1 MHKDS
6 MMKVEETGMSIPRIG
21 VYKKTFSSPV
31 RWVYLAVALLLMLPT
46 LTARAQF
53 ESASVLGYARDAS
66 GAAIPNTTVTLTN
79 TATAITQTVK
89 TDTEGRFEFASVPI
103 GTYTVKGTA
112 TSFESTQTEPFTLQT
127 NARQRVDLALKA
139 GSVSDVVT
147 VEGAPSQL
155 ETETSSQGQ
164 VIGTRE
170 VENLPLNG
178 RSYADLVLLVPGA
191 RKSFLE
197 NQTASSREG
206 SFNINGQRSAFNN
219 YLLDGLDNNNYGT
232 SNQGFANENIPP
244 SPDAVNEFKVE
255 TDNYS
260 AEYGRSTGAVINVS
274 TRRGTNQYHG
284 KAYDYLRN
292 TDLNAIG
299 PFCALP
305 PGVTSGPCV
314 KPILI
319 KNQFGGTFG
328 GHAWKDH
335 LFFFGDYEGLRQ
347 IFTNPPAAVTLP
359 DAEQRQGIF
368 LLHRVDGSTAP
379 IPLYNPI
386 TATSFTNGN
395 VAPQATKFGLAV
407 LNALPANTL
416 PVAYNN
422 FSNNYVATPRGL
434 ISDDKGDIRGDYTIN
449 SKWSVFGRYSQH
461 ATVILDPPTV
471 TGRAGGNA
479 NSNVNIRNKQI
490 AGGVTYVLSQNKLLD
505 FRMAWTQNYGA
516 KTPYG
521 QGDSSLLAENGITD
535 GIPTDPFLRRDLNAQ
550 SINGFTQ
557 LGAQPASPQ
566 FQNPT
571 IYDPKANFTYVHGRQ
586 SMKFGYEYEMVGVQ
600 LNDYNPSYGQDNYA
614 SAYSTGP
621 TSTFFTTCATAAST
635 NCIPTDTATGN
646 TASTQIAQARAT
658 ADFLFGN
665 RSSYSLTNYVVKNL
679 RQQFNFLYFQDDFKV
694 SPSLTINAGLRYEI
708 VTPQYERDNR
718 LANFNPANNT
728 LVQAGTSG
736 INNRALVNIRYNNI
750 APRFGFAYS
759 YSPKTVIRG
768 GYGIGYTQTN
778 RAGGENNL
786 TYNGPDV
793 VNAAI
798 NNFNSAYPTPASV
811 CTSDTQDQTAC
822 FRQTQQGYSNVLTSA
837 AYFVPL
843 KVTSRYIPANFKTG
857 YVQSY
862 NLGIERQLPGGVVL
876 GIAYVGNKGTHL
888 QVLADYNQA
897 TPCLVTPPVTCATSY
912 QNRRPVPTFGDIE
925 IAYGGN
931 SSSYNS
937 LQLKAEK
944 RVGAL
949 YVLNSF
955 TYSRTFDLASGHL
968 ETSNGDNSR
977 VNFANPR
984 NDYGPSGYDQPLA
997 DTTSIVY
1004 DLPYGHGRHF
1014 GNNENFLMNELLG
1027 GWQLTT
1033 INTVASGLPF
1043 NLNYSTSSSS
1053 GTTPIGTPAGTT
1065 QSNIGGLFTTD
1076 LATLRPNHIAGTEL
1090 KLKPSERVKKA
1101 TSLSYLPSS
1110 ANNSTLAYDYPSYT
1124 LYGNT
1129 TGYGN
1134 VSRNSL
1140 RSYAFYQTDLGL
1152 HKAFQ
1157 LWREGT
1163 SLDFRAEA
1171 FNVLNKVNYQAPDS
1185 NISDGAFGTI
1195 TSAYPPRQLQLALKL
1210 IF

>member
-1 MHKDS
+1 MQIIRLNRQTRGTSAPNTSTKS
-6 MMKVEETGMSIPRIG
+6 RRVATWLR
-21 VYKKTFSSPV
+21 
-31 RWVYLAVALLLMLPT
+31 LAVALLILLP
-46 LTARAQF
+46 AAAAFAQF
-53 ESASVLGYARDAS
+53 DSASVLGYAKDNS
-66 GAAIPNTTVTLTN
+66 GAAIANATVTLTN
-79 TATAITQTVK
+79 TTTGITQTAT
-89 TDTEGRFEFASVPI
+89 TDKEGRYEFASVPI
-103 GTYTVKGTA
+103 GSYIVKSSAG
-112 TSFESTQTEPFTLQT
+112 SFQGTQTAPFDLTT
-127 NARQRVDLALKA
+127 NARQRVDIDLKP
-139 GSVSDVVT
+139 GSVNETVT
-147 VEGAPSQL
+147 VSSAPTQL

-197 NQTASSREG
+197 NQSASSREG
-206 SFNINGQRSAFNN
+206 SFNINGQRSSFNN

-260 AEYGRSTGAVINVS
+260 AEFGRSTGATINVS
-274 TRRGTNQYHG
+274 TRRGSNQYHG

-299 PFCALP
+299 PFCL
-305 PGVTSGPCV
+305 TSAIVAGCV

-328 GHAWKDH
+328 GPIWKEHA
-335 LFFFGDYEGLRQ
+335 FFFGDYEGLRQ
-347 IFTNPPAAVTLP
+347 IFTNPPASVTLP

-379 IPLYNPI
+379 IPLYNPM
-386 TATSFTNGN
+386 TGTSFTNGN
-395 VAPQATKFGLAV
+395 VAPQATKFGLAA
-407 LNALPANTL
+407 LGALPTNTL
-416 PVAYNN
+416 PIAYNT
-422 FSNNYVATPRGL
+422 FSNNYTATPRGL

-449 SKWSVFGRYSQH
+449 SKYSVFGRYSQH

-490 AGGVTYVLSQNKLLD
+490 AGGITYIISPTKLLD

-521 QGDSSLLAENGITD
+521 VGDSSLLTENGITD
-535 GIPTDPFLRRDLNAQ
+535 GLPTDPRIVRDLNAQ

-571 IYDPKANFTYVHGRQ
+571 IYDPKANFTYVRGKQ
-586 SMKFGYEYEMVGVQ
+586 SMKFGYEYEIVGVQ
-600 LNDYNPSYGQDNYA
+600 LNDFNPSYGQDNYN
-614 SAYSTGP
+614 SSYSTGP
-621 TSTFFTTCATAAST
+621 SSTFFPTCTATVTTG
-635 NCIPTDTATGN
+635 CIPTDTASGN
-646 TASTQIAQARAT
+646 TASTQISQARAV

-665 RSSYSLTNYVVKNL
+665 RSSYSLTNFAVVNL
-679 RQQFNFLYFQDDFKV
+679 RQQFNYMYFQDDIKL
-694 SPSLTINAGLRYEI
+694 SPSLTVNAGMRYEI
-708 VTPQYERDNR
+708 VTPQYERDNK
-718 LANFNPANNT
+718 LANFNPATNT
-728 LVQAGTSG
+728 LIQASSG
-736 INNRALVNIRYNNI
+736 SIANRAQVNIPYKNI
-750 APRFGFAYS
+750 GPRVGFAYS
-759 YSPKTVIRG
+759 YSPKTVVRG
-768 GYGIGYTQTN
+768 GYGIGYTQVN
-778 RAGGENNL
+778 REGGENNL
-786 TYNGPDV
+786 TYNGPNV
-793 VNAAI
+793 INASVN
-798 NNFNSAYPTPASV
+798 NNNSAYPTAASL
-811 CTSDTQDQTAC
+811 CTTDTQDQTAC
-822 FRQTQQGYSNVLTSA
+822 FRQTQQGYSPLLTSP
-837 AYFVPL
+837 AYFVPS
-843 KVTSRYIPANFKTG
+843 KVTSRYIPKNFQTG

-862 NLGIERQLPGGVVL
+862 NLGVEQQLPGGLVL
-876 GIAYVGNKGTHL
+876 GVAYVGNKGTHL

-897 TPCLVTPPVTCATSY
+897 TPCLVATSGACTTSY

-931 SSSYNS
+931 SSNYNS
-937 LQLKAEK
+937 LQVKVEK
-944 RVGAL
+944 RVGSL
-949 YVLNSF
+949 YLLNSF

-984 NDYGPSGYDQPLA
+984 NDYGPAGYDQPLA

-1004 DLPYGHGRHF
+1004 DLPYGHGRHW
-1014 GNNENFLMNELLG
+1014 GGDANFLMQELLG

-1033 INTVASGLPF
+1033 INTMTSGLPF
-1043 NLNYSTSSSS
+1043 NLNYSSSSSS
-1053 GTTPIGTPAGTT
+1053 GTTPIGSSAG
-1065 QSNIGGLFTTD
+1065 SPIGLLYTTD
-1076 LATLRPNHIAGTEL
+1076 LVTLRPNHIAGTPL
-1090 KLKPSERVKKA
+1090 KLDPSARVKKA
-1101 TSLSYLPSS
+1101 TSLSYLPSI
-1110 ANNSTLAYDYPSYT
+1110 ANNGVLTYDYPSYT

-1129 TGYGN
+1129 TPYGN

-1140 RSYAFYQTDLGL
+1140 RSYAFFQTDLGL
-1152 HKAFQ
+1152 HKAFR
-1157 LWREGT
+1157 LWSET
-1163 SLDFRAEA
+1163 SNLDFRAEA
-1171 FNVLNKVNYQAPDS
+1171 FNILNKVNYQAPDP

-1195 TSAYPPRQLQLALKL
+1195 TSAYPARQLQLALKV

>member
-1 MHKDS
+1 MYEELT
-6 MMKVEETGMSIPRIG
+6 MKI
-21 VYKKTFSSPV
+21 KKEMKALRGNWKLG
-31 RWVYLAVALLLMLPT
+31 RWLLVAAMLLLAPAGSAL
-46 LTARAQF
+46 AQF
-53 ESASVLGYARDAS
+53 DSASVLGYAKDAS
-66 GAAIPNTTVTLTN
+66 GAAIPNSTVTLTN
-79 TATAITQTVK
+79 TATGIAK
-89 TDTEGRFEFASVPI
+89 TATTDKDGKYEFDSVQI
-103 GTYTVKGTA
+103 GTYTVKGEA
-112 TSFESTQTEPFTLQT
+112 PSFETTLTQPFLLQT
-127 NARQRVDLALKA
+127 DARQRVDLAMKA

-147 VEGAPSQL
+147 VTSAASQL

-197 NQTASSREG
+197 NQSASSREG

-219 YLLDGLDNNNYGT
+219 FLLDGLDNNNYGT

-260 AEYGRSTGAVINVS
+260 AEYGRSTGATINVS
-274 TRRGTNQYHG
+274 TRRGTNEYHG

-299 PFCALP
+299 PFCLAP
-305 PGVTSGPCV
+305 TPGSTSCV

-328 GHAWKDH
+328 APIWRNHTFVFA
-335 LFFFGDYEGLRQ
+335 DYEGLRQ
-347 IFTNPPAAVTLP
+347 IFTYPPASVTLP
-359 DAEQRQGIF
+359 DAEQRQGLF
-368 LLHRVDGSTAP
+368 VLHRVDGSTAP
-379 IPLYNPI
+379 IPLYNPV
-386 TATSFTNGN
+386 TATSFYNGN
-395 VAPQATKFGLAV
+395 VTPQATKFGLAV
-407 LNALPANTL
+407 LGALPANTL
-416 PVAYNN
+416 PIAPAN
-422 FSNNYVATPRGL
+422 FSNNYTATPRGQ
-434 ISDDKGDIRGDYTIN
+434 ISDDKGDIRVDHTFN
-449 SKWSVFGRYSQH
+449 AKWSVFGRYSQH
-461 ATVILDPPTV
+461 ATIIFDPPTV

-479 NSNVNIRNKQI
+479 NSNVNIKNKQL
-490 AGGVTYVLSQNKLLD
+490 AGGVTYVMSANKLLD
-505 FRMAWTQNYGA
+505 VRMAWTQNLGA

-521 QGDSSLLAENGITD
+521 QGDSSLLTENGITN
-535 GIPTDPFLRRDLNAQ
+535 GIPTNPTIVRDLNAQ
-550 SINGFTQ
+550 SVNGFTQ
-557 LGAQPASPQ
+557 FGAQPASPQ

-571 IYDPKANFTYVHGRQ
+571 IYNPKANFTYVRGKQ
-586 SMKFGYEYEMVGVQ
+586 SMKVGYEYQIVGVQ
-600 LNDYNPSYGQDNYA
+600 LNDFNPSYGQDNYA

-621 TSTFFTTCATAAST
+621 TANFFPTCATLTST
-635 NCIPTDTATGN
+635 NCIPTDPGAGSS
-646 TASTQIAQARAT
+646 ASTQIAQARAT

-665 RSSYSLTNYVVKNL
+665 RSSYSLTNFAVVNL
-679 RQQFNFLYFQDDFKV
+679 RQQFNFMYFQDDIK
-694 SPSLTINAGLRYEI
+694 LTPALTVNAGVRYEI
-708 VTPQYERDNR
+708 VTPQYERDNK
-718 LANFNPANNT
+718 LANFNPTNNT
-728 LVQAGTSG
+728 LVQASAGS
-736 INNRALVNIRYNNI
+736 IAQRALVNIPYTNVG
-750 APRFGFAYS
+750 PRLGFAYS
-759 YSPKTVIRG
+759 ASPKTVIRG
-768 GYGIGYTQTN
+768 GYGIGFTQVN

-786 TYNGPDV
+786 TYNGPNV
-793 VNAAI
+793 VNASI
-798 NNFNSAYPTPASV
+798 NQPSPFSTGL
-811 CTSDTQDQTAC
+811 CTSDLQDQTAC
-822 FRQTQQGYSNVLTSA
+822 FRQTQQGYSTVLTSP

-862 NLGIERQLPGGVVL
+862 NLGIEQQLPGGLVF

-897 TPCLVTPPVTCATSY
+897 APCLVATAAACTTSY

-937 LQLKAEK
+937 LQMKLEK

-1014 GNNENFLMNELLG
+1014 GKNANFVMNELLG

-1033 INTVASGLPF
+1033 INTMTSGLPF
-1043 NLNYSTSSSS
+1043 NLNYSSSSS
-1053 GTTPIGTPAGTT
+1053 SSTVPIGTPTGTT
-1065 QSNIGGLFTTD
+1065 QSPISLLYTTD
-1076 LATLRPNHIAGTEL
+1076 LATLRPQHITGTPL
-1090 KLKPSERVKKA
+1090 KLAPSARVKKA
-1101 TSLSYLPSS
+1101 ASLSYLPGPGT
-1110 ANNSTLAYDYPSYT
+1110 NGVLTYDYPSYT

-1129 TGYGN
+1129 SAYGN

-1157 LWREGT
+1157 LW
-1163 SLDFRAEA
+1163 SSVSNLDFRAEA
-1171 FNVLNKVNYQAPDS
+1171 FNVLNKVNYQAPDP
-1185 NISDGAFGTI
+1185 NISDGSFGTI
-1195 TSAYPPRQLQLALKL
+1195 TSNYPARQLQLALKL

>member
-1 MHKDS
+1 MHKES
-6 MMKVEETGMSIPRIG
+6 IMKNKKTNKSTGWLGMSRWIAL
-21 VYKKTFSSPV
+21 VVVVLFSAMS
-31 RWVYLAVALLLMLPT
+31 AM
-46 LTARAQF
+46 AQF
-53 ESASVLGYARDAS
+53 ESASVLGYAKDTS
-66 GAAIPNTTVTLTN
+66 GAAVGNSTITLTN
-79 TATAITQTVK
+79 TATGIIQTTT
-89 TDTEGRFEFASVPI
+89 TDKDGRFEFASVPI
-103 GTYTVKGTA
+103 GTYTVKGSA
-112 TSFESTQTEPFTLQT
+112 ASFEPTQTEPFTLQT

-147 VEGAPSQL
+147 VTSAPTQL

-191 RKSFLE
+191 RKSFIE
-197 NQTASSREG
+197 NQSASSREG

-260 AEYGRSTGAVINVS
+260 AEFGRSTGAVINVS

-299 PFCALP
+299 PFCA
-305 PGVTSGPCV
+305 TSAIVVGCV

-328 GHAWKDH
+328 GPIWKDH
-335 LFFFGDYEGLRQ
+335 AFFFADYEGLRQ
-347 IFTNPPAAVTLP
+347 IFTNPPASVTLP
-359 DAEQRQGIF
+359 DAEQRAGTF
-368 LLHRVDGSTAP
+368 LLHRVDGTTAP
-379 IPLYNPI
+379 IPLYNPL
-386 TATSFTNGN
+386 TATSFVNGT
-395 VAPQATKFGLAV
+395 VTAQATKFGLAV

-422 FSNNYVATPRGL
+422 FANNYTATPRGL

-449 SKWSVFGRYSQH
+449 SKFSVFGRYSQH

-490 AGGVTYVLSQNKLLD
+490 AGGVTYVISQNKLLD
-505 FRMAWTQNYGA
+505 VRMAWTQNYGA

-521 QGDSSLLAENGITD
+521 QGDSSLLTENGITD
-535 GIPTDPFLRRDLNAQ
+535 GIPTDPFLQRDLNAQ

-621 TSTFFTTCATAAST
+621 STSTTVNGVTTTTPYYSTCATAAST
-635 NCIPTDTATGN
+635 GCIPTDTASGN
-646 TASTQIAQARAT
+646 TASTQIAQARAV

-679 RQQFNFLYFQDDFKV
+679 RQQFNYLYFQDDFKV

-708 VTPQYERDNR
+708 VTPQYERDNL
-718 LANFNPANNT
+718 LANFNPTTNT

-736 INNRALVNIRYNNI
+736 INNRALVNVRYNNV

-759 YSPKTVIRG
+759 FSPKTVIRG
-768 GYGIGYTQTN
+768 GYAIGYTQVN

-786 TYNGPDV
+786 TYNAPSV
-793 VNAAI
+793 INASI
-798 NNFNSAYPTPASV
+798 NNNNSVYPTPASL
-811 CTSDTQDQTAC
+811 CTSDTQVQNNC
-822 FRQTQQGYSNVLTSA
+822 FRQTQQGYSPTITSP
-837 AYFVPL
+837 AYFNAVQ
-843 KVTSRYIPANFKTG
+843 VTSRYIPPNFKTG

-862 NLGIERQLPGGVVL
+862 NLGVEQQLPGGVVL
-876 GIAYVGNKGTHL
+876 GMAYVGNKGTHL

-897 TPCLVTPPVTCATSY
+897 APCLLATVTACNNAGLGY
-912 QNRRPVPTFGDIE
+912 QARRPVPTFGDIE

-931 SSSYNS
+931 SSNYNA

-984 NDYGPSGYDQPLA
+984 NDYGPSGYDQPVA

-1004 DLPYGHGRHF
+1004 DLPYGHGRRF
-1014 GNNENFLMNELLG
+1014 GKNSNFVLNEVLG

-1033 INTVASGLPF
+1033 INTMTSGLPF
-1043 NLNYSTSSSS
+1043 NLSYSTSSSS
-1053 GTTPIGTPAGTT
+1053 GTTPIGSSAAST
-1065 QSNIGGLFTTD
+1065 IGGLFTTD
-1076 LATLRPNHIAGTEL
+1076 LATLRPNHIGNTEL
-1090 KLKPSERVKKA
+1090 KLQPSERVKKA
-1101 TSLSYLPSS
+1101 TSLSYLPSV
-1110 ANNSTLAYDYPSYT
+1110 ANNNTLAYDYPSYS

-1129 TGYGN
+1129 SGYGN
-1134 VSRNSL
+1134 VSRNTG

-1152 HKAFQ
+1152 HKAFA
-1157 LWREGT
+1157 LWREGAN
-1163 SLDFRAEA
+1163 LDFRAEA
-1171 FNVLNKVNYQAPDS
+1171 FNVLNKVNYQAPDA

-1195 TSAYPPRQLQLALKL
+1195 TSNYPPRQLQLALKF

>member
-1 MHKDS
+1 MYEELT
-6 MMKVEETGMSIPRIG
+6 MKI
-21 VYKKTFSSPV
+21 KKEMKALRGNWKLG
-31 RWVYLAVALLLMLPT
+31 RWLLVAAMLLLAPAGSAL
-46 LTARAQF
+46 AQF
-53 ESASVLGYARDAS
+53 DSASVLGYAKDAS
-66 GAAIPNTTVTLTN
+66 GAAIPNSTVTLTN
-79 TATAITQTVK
+79 TATGIAK
-89 TDTEGRFEFASVPI
+89 TATTDKDGKYEFDSVQI
-103 GTYTVKGTA
+103 GTYTVKGEA
-112 TSFESTQTEPFTLQT
+112 PSFETTLTQPFLLQT
-127 NARQRVDLALKA
+127 DARQRVDLAMKA

-147 VEGAPSQL
+147 VTSAASQL

-197 NQTASSREG
+197 NQSASSREG

-219 YLLDGLDNNNYGT
+219 FLLDGLDNNNYGT

-260 AEYGRSTGAVINVS
+260 AEYGRSTGATINVS
-274 TRRGTNQYHG
+274 TRRGTNEYHG

-299 PFCALP
+299 PFCLAP
-305 PGVTSGPCV
+305 TPGSTSCV

-328 GHAWKDH
+328 APIWRNHTFVFA
-335 LFFFGDYEGLRQ
+335 DYEGLRQ
-347 IFTNPPAAVTLP
+347 IFTYPPASVTLP
-359 DAEQRQGIF
+359 DAEQRQGLF
-368 LLHRVDGSTAP
+368 VLHRVDGSTAP
-379 IPLYNPI
+379 IPLYNPV
-386 TATSFTNGN
+386 TATSFYNGN
-395 VAPQATKFGLAV
+395 VTPQATKFGLAV
-407 LNALPANTL
+407 LGALPANTL
-416 PVAYNN
+416 PIAPAN
-422 FSNNYVATPRGL
+422 FSNNYTATPRGQ
-434 ISDDKGDIRGDYTIN
+434 ISDDKGDIRVDHTFN
-449 SKWSVFGRYSQH
+449 AKWSVFGRYSQH
-461 ATVILDPPTV
+461 ATIIFDPPTV

-479 NSNVNIRNKQI
+479 NSNVNIKNKQL
-490 AGGVTYVLSQNKLLD
+490 AGGVTYVMSANKLLD
-505 FRMAWTQNYGA
+505 VRMAWTQNLGA

-521 QGDSSLLAENGITD
+521 QGDSSLLTENGITN
-535 GIPTDPFLRRDLNAQ
+535 GIPTNPTIVRDLNAQ
-550 SINGFTQ
+550 SVNGFTQ
-557 LGAQPASPQ
+557 FGAQPASPQ

-571 IYDPKANFTYVHGRQ
+571 IYNPKANFTYVRGKQ
-586 SMKFGYEYEMVGVQ
+586 SMKVGYEYQIVGVQ
-600 LNDYNPSYGQDNYA
+600 LNDFNPSYGQDNYA

-621 TSTFFTTCATAAST
+621 TANFFPTCATLTST
-635 NCIPTDTATGN
+635 NCIPTDPGAGSS
-646 TASTQIAQARAT
+646 ASTQIAQARAT

-665 RSSYSLTNYVVKNL
+665 RSSYSLTNFAVVNL
-679 RQQFNFLYFQDDFKV
+679 RQQFNFMYFQDDIK
-694 SPSLTINAGLRYEI
+694 LTPALTVNAGVRYEI
-708 VTPQYERDNR
+708 VTPQYERDNK
-718 LANFNPANNT
+718 LANFNPTNNT
-728 LVQAGTSG
+728 LVQASAGS
-736 INNRALVNIRYNNI
+736 IAQRALVNIPYTNVG
-750 APRFGFAYS
+750 PRLGFAYS
-759 YSPKTVIRG
+759 ASPKTVIRG
-768 GYGIGYTQTN
+768 GYGIGFTQVN

-786 TYNGPDV
+786 TYNGPNV
-793 VNAAI
+793 VNASI
-798 NNFNSAYPTPASV
+798 NQPSPFSTGL
-811 CTSDTQDQTAC
+811 CTSDLQDQTAC
-822 FRQTQQGYSNVLTSA
+822 FRQTQQGYSTVLTSP

-862 NLGIERQLPGGVVL
+862 NLGIEQQLPGGLVF

-897 TPCLVTPPVTCATSY
+897 APCLVATAAACTTSY

-937 LQLKAEK
+937 LQMKLEK

-1014 GNNENFLMNELLG
+1014 GKNANFVMNELLG

-1033 INTVASGLPF
+1033 INTMTSGLPF
-1043 NLNYSTSSSS
+1043 NLNYSSSSS
-1053 GTTPIGTPAGTT
+1053 SSTVPIGTPTGTT
-1065 QSNIGGLFTTD
+1065 QSPISLLYTTD
-1076 LATLRPNHIAGTEL
+1076 LATLRPQHITGTPL
-1090 KLKPSERVKKA
+1090 KLAPSARVKKA
-1101 TSLSYLPSS
+1101 ASLSYLPGPGT
-1110 ANNSTLAYDYPSYT
+1110 NGVLTYDYPSYT

-1129 TGYGN
+1129 SAYGN

-1157 LWREGT
+1157 LW
-1163 SLDFRAEA
+1163 SSASNLDFRAEA
-1171 FNVLNKVNYQAPDS
+1171 FNVLNKVNYQAPDP
-1185 NISDGAFGTI
+1185 NISDGSFGTI
-1195 TSAYPPRQLQLALKL
+1195 TSNYPARQLQLALKL

>member
-1 MHKDS
+1 MRNYPTDRQAGVPE
-6 MMKVEETGMSIPRIG
+6 MKNGRFTSCMRFLSLSIAFLI
-21 VYKKTFSSPV
+21 
-31 RWVYLAVALLLMLPT
+31 LLLGPL
-46 LTARAQF
+46 AAIAQF
-53 ESASVLGYARDAS
+53 ESASVLGYVKDS
-66 GAAIPNTTVTLTN
+66 TGAVVPGVAVTLTN
-79 TATAITQTVK
+79 TATGISRVGTS
-89 TDTEGRFEFASVPI
+89 DSDGRYEFSSVPI
-103 GTYTVKGTA
+103 GSYVVKA
-112 TSFESTQTEPFTLQT
+112 EAKSFAPAQTPSFTLT
-127 NARQRVDLALKA
+127 TDARQRVDLEMKA
-139 GSVSDVVT
+139 GSTNEVVT
-147 VEGAPSQL
+147 VSSAPTAL

-164 VIGTRE
+164 VVGTRE

-206 SFNINGQRSAFNN
+206 SFNINGQRSSFNN

-244 SPDAVNEFKVE
+244 SPDAVYEFKVE

-260 AEYGRSTGAVINVS
+260 AEYGRSTGAVVNVS
-274 TRRGTNQYHG
+274 TRRGTAQYHG

-299 PFCALP
+299 PFCLAT
-305 PGVTSGPCV
+305 PGVANGPCV

-319 KNQFGGTFG
+319 KNQFGGTFSG
-328 GHAWKDH
+328 PAWKDH
-335 LFFFGDYEGLRQ
+335 IFFFGDYEGLRQ

-359 DAEQRQGIF
+359 NAEQRQGLF

-379 IPLYNPI
+379 IPLYNPV
-386 TATSFTNGN
+386 TATSFFSGN

-407 LNALPANTL
+407 LNALPTNSL
-416 PVAYNN
+416 PIAYNN
-422 FSNNYVATPRGL
+422 FSNNYTATPRGQ
-434 ISDDKGDIRGDYTIN
+434 ISDDKGDFRADYTIN
-449 SKWSVFGRYSQH
+449 PKWSVFGRYSQH

-479 NSNVNIRNKQI
+479 NSNVNIRNKQL
-490 AGGVTYVLSQNKLLD
+490 AGGVTYVISPNKLVD

-521 QGDSSLLAENGITD
+521 QGDSSLLTENGITD
-535 GIPTDPFLRRDLNAQ
+535 GIPTDPFLKRDLNAQ
-550 SINGFTQ
+550 SVSGFTQ
-557 LGAQPASPQ
+557 FGAQPASPQ

-571 IYDPKANFTYVHGRQ
+571 IYDPKANFTYVRGRH
-586 SMKFGYEYEMVGVQ
+586 SMKIGYEYEIVGVQ
-600 LNDYNPSYGQDNYA
+600 INDYNPSYGQDNYA

-621 TSTFFTTCATAAST
+621 SSTFFPTCATTAST
-635 NCIPTDTATGN
+635 NCVPTDTASGN
-646 TASTQIAQARAT
+646 TASTQIAQARAV

-679 RQQFNFLYFQDDFKV
+679 RQQFNYLYFQDDFKL

-718 LANFNPANNT
+718 LANFDPSTNT
-728 LVQAGTSG
+728 LVQASAGN
-736 INNRALVNIRYNNI
+736 IAKRALVNIRYNNV

-768 GYGIGYTQTN
+768 GYAIGYTQTN
-778 RAGGENNL
+778 REGGENNL

-798 NNFNSAYPTPASV
+798 NNPSPFTTSL

-822 FRQTQQGYSNVLTSA
+822 FRQTQQGYSNVLTSS
-837 AYFVPL
+837 AYFVPS
-843 KVTSRYIPANFKTG
+843 KVTSRYIPRNFKTG
-857 YVQSY
+857 YIQSY
-862 NLGIERQLPGGVVL
+862 NLGFEQEVPGGVVI
-876 GIAYVGNKGTHL
+876 GVAYVGNKGTKL

-897 TPCLVTPPVTCATSY
+897 APCLVATTAACTTSY

-937 LQLKAEK
+937 LQVKAEK
-944 RVGAL
+944 RRGTL

-955 TYSRTFDLASGHL
+955 TYSRAFDLASGHL

-984 NDYGPSGYDQPLA
+984 NDYGPGGYDQPLA
-997 DTTSIVY
+997 DTISIVY

-1014 GNNENFLMNELLG
+1014 GNNASFLMNEVLG

-1033 INTVASGLPF
+1033 INTMASGLPF
-1043 NLNYSTSSSS
+1043 NMAYNSSSSS
-1053 GTTPIGTPAGTT
+1053 GTAPLGSSSGSPIGL
-1065 QSNIGGLFTTD
+1065 LFTSD
-1076 LATLRPNHIAGTEL
+1076 LVTLRPNHISGTEL
-1090 KLKPSERVKKA
+1090 KLKPTERVKKA
-1101 TSLSYLPSS
+1101 TSLSYLPSI
-1110 ANNSTLAYDYPSYT
+1110 ANNGTLAYDYPSYT

-1129 TGYGN
+1129 SGYGN

-1152 HKAFQ
+1152 HKAFG
-1157 LWREGT
+1157 LWREGAN
-1163 SLDFRAEA
+1163 LDFRAEA
-1171 FNVLNKVNYQAPDS
+1171 FNVLNKVNYQAPDA

-1195 TSAYPPRQLQLALKL
+1195 TSNYPPRQLQLALKL

>member
-1 MHKDS
+1 MQVHRPGS
-6 MMKVEETGMSIPRIG
+6 QVAGNGAARRVGEYFLR
-21 VYKKTFSSPV
+21 SS
-31 RWVYLAVALLLMLPT
+31 RWMYVVAALLLLFPA
-46 LTARAQF
+46 LNAFAQF
-53 ESASVLGYARDAS
+53 ESASVLGYAKDTS
-66 GAAIPNTTVTLTN
+66 GAAVANGTVTLTN
-79 TATAITQTVK
+79 TATGIAQTTK
-89 TDTEGRFEFASVPI
+89 TDSEGRFEFASVPI
-103 GTYTVKGTA
+103 GTYTVRA
-112 TSFESTQTEPFTLQT
+112 SAASFEPTQTEPFTLQT
-127 NARQRVDLALKA
+127 NARQRADLALKP
-139 GSVSDVVT
+139 GSVGDVVT
-147 VEGAPSQL
+147 VTSAPTQL

-197 NQTASSREG
+197 NQSPSSREG

-260 AEYGRSTGAVINVS
+260 AEFGRSTGATINVS

-292 TDLNAIG
+292 TALNAIG
-299 PFCALP
+299 PFCL
-305 PGVTSGPCV
+305 TSNIVHGCV

-328 GHAWKDH
+328 GPVWRDHA
-335 LFFFGDYEGLRQ
+335 FFFGDYEGLRQ
-347 IFTNPPAAVTLP
+347 IFTNPPASVTLP
-359 DAEQRQGIF
+359 DAEQRQGLF

-379 IPLYNPI
+379 IPLYNPV
-386 TATSFTNGN
+386 TATSFFNGN
-395 VAPQATKFGLAV
+395 VTPQATKFGLAV
-407 LNALPANTL
+407 LGALPANTL
-416 PVAYNN
+416 PIAFNN
-422 FSNNYVATPRGL
+422 FSNNYTATPRGL
-434 ISDDKGDIRGDYTIN
+434 ISDDKGDIRIDYTIN
-449 SKWSVFGRYSQH
+449 PKYSVFGRYSQH

-479 NSNVNIRNKQI
+479 NSNVNIKNKQI
-490 AGGVTYVLSQNKLLD
+490 AGGVTYVISASKLLD
-505 FRMAWTQNYGA
+505 LRMAWTQNLGA

-521 QGDSSLLAENGITD
+521 QGDSSLLAENGITN
-535 GIPTDPFLRRDLNAQ
+535 GIPTDKTIVRDLNAQ
-550 SINGFTQ
+550 SVNGFTQ
-557 LGAQPASPQ
+557 FGAQPASPQ

-571 IYDPKANFTYVHGRQ
+571 IYNPKANFTFVHGRQ
-586 SMKFGYEYEMVGVQ
+586 SMKIGYEYQRVGVQ
-600 LNDYNPSYGQDNYA
+600 LNDFNPSYGQDNYA
-614 SAYSTGP
+614 SSYSTGP
-621 TSTFFTTCATAAST
+621 STTVAGVTTPFFPNCTGAITTNCVPVDTAA
-635 NCIPTDTATGN
+635 GN
-646 TASTQIAQARAT
+646 SAATQIAQARAL

-665 RSSYSLTNYVVKNL
+665 RSSYSLTNFAIVNL
-679 RQQFNFLYFQDDFKV
+679 RQQFNFMYFQDDIKL
-694 SPSLTINAGLRYEI
+694 SPSLTVNAGLRYEI
-708 VTPQYERDNR
+708 VTPQYERDNK
-718 LANFNPANNT
+718 LANFNPATNT
-728 LVQAGTSG
+728 LVQATAGS
-736 INNRALVNIRYNNI
+736 ISQRALVNIPYTNVG
-750 APRFGFAYS
+750 PRLGFAYS
-759 YSPKTVIRG
+759 YSPRTVVRG
-768 GYGIGYTQTN
+768 GYGIGYTQVN

-786 TYNGPDV
+786 TYNGPNV

-798 NNFNSAYPTPASV
+798 NNPSPFTTGL
-811 CTSDTQDQTAC
+811 CTSDAQDQTAC
-822 FRQTQQGYSNVLTSA
+822 FRQTQQGYSTTLATPANFLPS
-837 AYFVPL
+837 
-843 KVTSRYIPANFKTG
+843 KVTSRYIPSNFKTG

-862 NLGIERQLPGGVVL
+862 NLGFEQQVPGGLVF
-876 GIAYVGNKGTHL
+876 GMAYVGNKGTHL

-897 TPCLVTPPVTCATSY
+897 TPCLVATTASCPVSY

-937 LQLKAEK
+937 LQMKLEK
-944 RVGAL
+944 RVGTL

-1004 DLPYGHGRHF
+1004 DLPYGHGRRF
-1014 GNNENFLMNELLG
+1014 GKSSGFLLNELLG

-1033 INTVASGLPF
+1033 INTLASGLPF
-1043 NLNYSTSSSS
+1043 NLNYSSSSS
-1053 GTTPIGTPAGTT
+1053 SSTPPLGSSTASPIG
-1065 QSNIGGLFTTD
+1065 LLYTTD
-1076 LATLRPNHIAGTEL
+1076 LATLRPNHLAGTEL
-1090 KLKPSERVKKA
+1090 KLMPAERVKKA
-1101 TSLSYLPSS
+1101 TSLSYLPSVS
-1110 ANNSTLAYDYPSYT
+1110 NNGVLAYDYPSYT

-1129 TGYGN
+1129 SAYGN

-1152 HKAFQ
+1152 HKAFA
-1157 LWREGT
+1157 LWREG
-1163 SLDFRAEA
+1163 SNLDFRAEA
-1171 FNVLNKVNYQAPDS
+1171 FNVLNKVNYQAPDP

-1195 TSAYPPRQLQLALKL
+1195 TTAYPARQLQLALKL